1 MNNLSIIRGPYI
13 QNYLNNTMKTKQRS
27 KSEKSVV
34 ISSAQITKMGLKVF
48 SKFLKTLDDAKKT
61 KITIKMEKV

>member
-1 MNNLSIIRGPYI
+1 
-13 QNYLNNTMKTKQRS
+13 MKTKQRS
-27 KSEKSVV
+27 KSEKSIV